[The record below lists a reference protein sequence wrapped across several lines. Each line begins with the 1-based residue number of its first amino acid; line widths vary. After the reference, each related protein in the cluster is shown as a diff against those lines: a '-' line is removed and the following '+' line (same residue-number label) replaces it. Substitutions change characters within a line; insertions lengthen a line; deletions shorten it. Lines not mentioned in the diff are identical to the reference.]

1 MVPLFLTAVVQSG
14 IIVGMLSM
22 TGLFSELRQNA
33 LNTLEE
39 RTQNK
44 HQNLQTDM
52 GVNWSSLAV
61 NEQRINDAVANLL
74 GQQGETYA
82 SVALD
87 AKLNAR
93 IVATAA
99 PELVTL
105 IRSNDVTGV
114 FLVLDGPASAQDAA
128 GYAGLYLRARNVAVN
143 ETNHGDLTIVRG
155 PQTVATALGIDTG
168 EHWQET
174 FTFDGGSEN
183 AANDYFYKPLE
194 AADTAADVQRTGQTA
209 QMQESPWTVPP
220 ELAQPDGEP
229 AGLPIAQRWP
239 AAAGA
244 NPGSGTADGYW
255 SLPFRLSESEAEDI
269 ITYSEPLVAR
279 DGTVYGVLGVEIA
292 VSQLKDMLSSGE
304 FAKSGQGS
312 YYLGVTQDGGVTY
325 RRIASGGKMYP
336 LLFNDDET
344 TLAPEGSSDDG
355 WINLRATRTGE
366 TVYATAQPLS
376 LYAEDSPCVA
386 QQWTLIGLADEATLF
401 AFEHTIRRVFFTALL
416 LAVLLGVG
424 VAYLTGRRVVQPIV
438 RLSKSLR
445 TTDPALSSR
454 WRPPAYWKSTGSRT
468 RLRSS
473 TTMRSNRP
481 TGSPKY

>member
-1 MVPLFLTAVVQSG
+1 VVPLFLTAVVQSG

-114 FLVLDGPASAQDAA
+114 FLVRTA
-128 GYAGLYLRARNVAVN
+128 LRRRRTPTATRAFTCATATWTSMKRTTRSDN
-143 ETNHGDLTIVRG
+143 VRG

-194 AADTAADVQRTGQTA
+194 AADTAADVQRTGQTPRCRN
-209 QMQESPWTVPP
+209 S
-220 ELAQPDGEP
+220 LDGSARTCA
-229 AGLPIAQRWP
+229 AGRRTRRSAIDIVGG
-239 AAAGA
+239 AAGA

-292 VSQLKDMLSSGE
+292 
-304 FAKSGQGS
+304 
-312 YYLGVTQDGGVTY
+312 
-325 RRIASGGKMYP
+325 
-336 LLFNDDET
+336 
-344 TLAPEGSSDDG
+344 
-355 WINLRATRTGE
+355 
-366 TVYATAQPLS
+366 
-376 LYAEDSPCVA
+376 
-386 QQWTLIGLADEATLF
+386 
-401 AFEHTIRRVFFTALL
+401 
-416 LAVLLGVG
+416 G
-424 VAYLTGRRVVQPIV
+424 VA
-438 RLSKSLR
+438 
-445 TTDPALSSR
+445 A
-454 WRPPAYWKSTGSRT
+454 
-468 RLRSS
+468 
-473 TTMRSNRP
+473 
-481 TGSPKY
+481 